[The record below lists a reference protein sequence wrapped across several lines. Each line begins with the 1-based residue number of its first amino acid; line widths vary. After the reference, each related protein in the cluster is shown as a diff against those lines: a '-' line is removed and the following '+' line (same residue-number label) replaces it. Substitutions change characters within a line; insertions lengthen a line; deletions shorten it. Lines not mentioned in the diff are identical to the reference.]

1 MVTRVILERDLEKY
15 FSAQCKKYRILTL
28 KLHVRFAR
36 GWPDRIVA
44 LENGEVL
51 WVELKRPGGVI
62 SPLQQRVHDDLGK
75 LGHKVHVVYSKED
88 IDRVLG
94 TA

>member
-1 MVTRVILERDLEKY
+1 MVTRVILERDLEAY
-15 FSAQCKKYRILTL
+15 FTRQCKKHNILTL

-44 LENGEVL
+44 LENGKVL
-51 WVELKRPGGVI
+51 WVELKRPGGKT
-62 SPLQQRVHDDLGK
+62 SPLQD
-75 LGHKVHVVYSKED
+75 KVHHELRKRHHNVFVVDSKEG
-88 IDRVLG
+88 IDYVLG

>member
-1 MVTRVILERDLEKY
+1 MTVKVLLERDLERY
-15 FSAQCKKYRILTL
+15 FSAQCKKYGLMTL

-36 GWPDRIVA
+36 GWPDRIVP

-51 WVELKRPGGVI
+51 WVELKRPGGKV
-62 SPLQQRVHDDLGK
+62 SALQAKVHNDLAK
-75 LGHKVHVVYSKED
+75 IGHKVHVLDSKEG

>member
-1 MVTRVILERDLEKY
+1 MVTKVILERDLERY
-15 FSAQCKKYRILTL
+15 FSAQCKKHKIITL

-51 WVELKRPGGVI
+51 WVELKRPGGVL
-62 SPLQQRVHDDLGK
+62 SPLQVKVHADLDK
-75 LGHKVHVVYSKED
+75 LGHKVHVVYSKEE

-94 TA
+94 TS

>member
-1 MVTRVILERDLEKY
+1 MVTRVILERDLEAY
-15 FSAQCKKYRILTL
+15 FSRQCKKHKLLTL

-51 WVELKRPGGVI
+51 WVELKRPGGVL
-62 SPLQQRVHDDLGK
+62 SPLQIKVHDDLGK

-94 TA
+94 TS

>member
-1 MVTRVILERDLEKY
+1 MVARILLERDLERY
-15 FSAQCKKYRILTL
+15 FSAQCKKHKLMTL

-51 WVELKRPGGVI
+51 WVELKRPGGTL
-62 SPLQQRVHDDLGK
+62 SALQEKVHADLAR
-75 LGHKVHVVYSKED
+75 LGHSVHVTYSKED

>member
-1 MVTRVILERDLEKY
+1 MTTKVLLERDLERY
-15 FSAQCKKYRILTL
+15 FSAQCKKHGLMTL

-36 GWPDRIVA
+36 GWPDRIVP

-51 WVELKRPGGVI
+51 WVELKRPGGKL
-62 SPLQQRVHDDLGK
+62 SALQA
-75 LGHKVHVVYSKED
+75 KVHADLAKIGHHVQVLDSKEG